1 MYAFNTL
8 PSEVLFGASEARTG
22 LAGRGLSTRPAFE
35 DKLFYMPLPLAAPAF
50 CSRVRVTGKNL
61 LIAVL

>member
-35 DKLFYMPLPLAAPAF
+35 DKLFLYTIAA
-50 CSRVRVTGKNL
+50 SRPRVL
-61 LIAVL
+61 VASAP